1 MEPSKHYGLGFEHY
15 LHFTSPIRRYPDL
28 IVHRQVRKVLR
39 GENYKGYALW
49 SNTVQSNRKE
59 RLALE
64 VERDLVSLYKC
75 IWLSDHLNETFDG
88 FVTHMTDYGAFVK
101 LVAVNCDGYLPF
113 VMNVETQ
120 IKAPPMG
127 EVVGGRERQQPI
139 SAPVQLGEYI
149 KVEVVDVNVR
159 RRRVEL
165 KMLLETWKVIMRCL
179 KLCP

>member
-1 MEPSKHYGLGFEHY
+1 M
-15 LHFTSPIRRYPDL
+15 
-28 IVHRQVRKVLR
+28 
-39 GENYKGYALW
+39 
-49 SNTVQSNRKE
+49 QSNRKE

-75 IWLSDHLNETFDG
+75 IWLSEHLSEAFDG

-113 VMNVETQ
+113 VINVEGQ
-120 IKAPPMG
+120 VKGPPNRR
-127 EVVGGRERQQPI
+127 GRRSRDRQQPI

-149 KVEVVDVNVR
+149 KVEVVDVNIR

-165 KMLLETWKVIMRCL
+165 KMLSDT
-179 KLCP
+179 